1 MKRGFRLPRKKWSNI
16 NLKLSVPHIYQN
28 GTLEFYP
35 KLGNLLNARSLI
47 PVQGKMDSEM
57 NNTLEISLR
66 HAVALSQKQLSS
78 TNDFA
83 SSLQQ
88 NAFSHLDL
96 ISQAQGMM
104 GRITD
109 NGTQHKQAIALAIE
123 GIQIAYHVLSSQL
136 QEASV
141 QRKQLVDECENYLAT
156 FVINK
161 DQEQEEFSP
170 EELAIQYYW
179 ELVQKEC
186 KFFISRPFNLEVQ
199 HWL

>member
-1 MKRGFRLPRKKWSNI
+1 M
-16 NLKLSVPHIYQN
+16 
-28 GTLEFYP
+28 
-35 KLGNLLNARSLI
+35 I

-66 HAVALSQKQLSS
+66 HAVALSQKQPTS
-78 TNDFA
+78 TNDIA

-104 GRITD
+104 GRIT
-109 NGTQHKQAIALAIE
+109 NNAAQHKQAIALAIE
-123 GIQIAYHVLSSQL
+123 GIQIAYHILSAHI

-161 DQEQEEFSP
+161 DQEQ
-170 EELAIQYYW
+170 
-179 ELVQKEC
+179 V
-186 KFFISRPFNLEVQ
+186 N
-199 HWL
+199 